1 MYTGRPCVNGNVRG
15 RGASRSAGGGKRGKK
30 SLNIQP
36 YETGPWPRAK
46 RSCAI
51 SPGLSIRVVCSVAA
65 ADFAATFAVVDTYND
80 RSFQQQQQQQYARL
94 VDMNSEYTG
103 WSFCRWQWRRR
114 TDASVSFCSSIVV
127 YSQSRQCRLL
137 ETRVDLWP
145 SVVNCLK

>member
-15 RGASRSAGGGKRGKK
+15 RGASRSAGEGKRGKK

-51 SPGLSIRVVCSVAA
+51 SPGLYVRRIRVVCSVAA
-65 ADFAATFAVVDTYND
+65 TDFAAAAAVDTYND
-80 RSFQQQQQQQYARL
+80 RSFQQQQQQYARL

-103 WSFCRWQWRRR
+103 
-114 TDASVSFCSSIVV
+114 
-127 YSQSRQCRLL
+127 
-137 ETRVDLWP
+137 
-145 SVVNCLK
+145 